1 MAHRIALIRHGQTE
15 WSKSG
20 QHTST
25 TDIDLTDEGVHQAM
39 TIPNLLWGLELAPA
53 TVWSSPRLRAQR
65 TAALAGLHVNAIVD
79 DLAEW
84 SYGEYEGITSKVI
97 HQTNPGWSIFT
108 MGAPGGES
116 PEDVAVRCDRVL
128 ARAKDKLRK
137 GDVAL
142 FCHGHISRVLAMRW
156 VGQPVAHGG
165 MILMNPAAITVL
177 GTYHD
182 GPASS
187 TPTSCP
193 SGRRRSA
200 SSPTRDSRP
209 KRTSS
214 ARNPSGQ
221 TPGWGMPDSADQVDH
236 ARRRARRRRA
246 DL

>member
-20 QHTST
+20 RHTST

-39 TIPNLLWGLELAPA
+39 TIPSLLWGLELAPA

-65 TAALAGLHVNAIVD
+65 TAALAGLHVNKIVD

-84 SYGEYEGITSKVI
+84 AYGDYEGITSKEI
-97 HQTNPGWSIFT
+97 RKTNPDWSVFT

-116 PEDVAVRCDRVL
+116 PEDVAARCDRVL
-128 ARAKDKLRK
+128 AKARDRLSR

-156 VGQPVAHGG
+156 VGLPVASGG
-165 MILMNPAAITVL
+165 MILMNPAAVTVL

-182 GPASS
+182 APCIEHANVVPLRGPLLDQPLGDDDDDPA
-187 TPTSCP
+187 TPEAAA
-193 SGRRRSA
+193 GVQA
-200 SSPTRDSRP
+200 
-209 KRTSS
+209 
-214 ARNPSGQ
+214 
-221 TPGWGMPDSADQVDH
+221 GWGH
-236 ARRRARRRRA
+236 A
-246 DL
+246 

>member
-1 MAHRIALIRHGQTE
+1 MAHRIALVRHGQTE

-39 TIPNLLWGLELAPA
+39 TIPNLLWGLDLAPA

-84 SYGEYEGITSKVI
+84 AYGEYEGITSKQI

-156 VGQPVAHGG
+156 VGLPVANGG

-182 GPASS
+182 APCIEHANVVPFRPPQISQQPDEGFEAEVDEFSS
-187 TPTSCP
+187 ETIGAD
-193 SGRRRSA
+193 SGR
-200 SSPTRDSRP
+200 
-209 KRTSS
+209 
-214 ARNPSGQ
+214 G
-221 TPGWGMPDSADQVDH
+221 H
-236 ARRRARRRRA
+236 A
-246 DL
+246 

>member
-39 TIPNLLWGLELAPA
+39 TIPSLLWGLDLAPA

-65 TAALAGLHVNAIVD
+65 TAALAGLHVNRIVD

-84 SYGEYEGITSKVI
+84 SYGEYEGITSKQI
-97 HQTNPGWSIFT
+97 HQTNPGWSIFLD
-108 MGAPGGES
+108 GAPGGES

-128 ARAKDKLRK
+128 AAAKEKTRK

-156 VGQPVAHGG
+156 VGLPVANGG

-182 GPASS
+182 APCIEHANVVPFRAPRISQEFDDDDEGEGTA
-187 TPTSCP
+187 
-193 SGRRRSA
+193 
-200 SSPTRDSRP
+200 DE
-209 KRTSS
+209 SS
-214 ARNPSGQ
+214 AAEP
-221 TPGWGMPDSADQVDH
+221 VDAGLGH
-236 ARRRARRRRA
+236 A
-246 DL
+246 